1 MEKKDIET
9 IIRKAT
15 VCRLGML
22 DGDTPYI
29 VPLCFGYQDNTLYFH
44 GSVKSRKYALIQKH
58 PKVGFE
64 FDILAEPIPAPSP
77 CDWDMRY
84 QSVVGFGKAS
94 MVEGMDEKRQALEI
108 IAEQYEKGNKTFQD
122 NKVRATA
129 VFKVAIASMTGKQSG
144 FDPHQVCRL
153 SLTAR

>member
-1 MEKKDIET
+1 MEKKNIEA
-9 IIRKAT
+9 IIRKAS
-15 VCRLGML
+15 VCRLGIL
-22 DGDTPYI
+22 YGDTPYV
-29 VPLCFGYQDNTLYFH
+29 VPLCFGYRDDTLYFH
-44 GSVKSRKYALIQKH
+44 GSVKSRKYELIQNH

-64 FDILAEPIPAPSP
+64 FDILAETLSAPDP

-94 MVEGMDEKRQALEI
+94 MVEGIDEKRQALEI

-129 VFKVAIASMTGKQSG
+129 VFKVAIASMAGKQSG
-144 FDPHQVCRL
+144 FGPE
-153 SLTAR
+153 